1 MITAPG
7 AAVESSV
14 AERVSELRKAAGWS
28 QRQLARKM
36 SDLGWPW
43 YQQTV
48 ASAESGARQM
58 RIGELADL
66 SGLFGITPAALLGE
80 DAMPAADQL
89 RAMRQAVRDEII
101 AELSGTPEH
110 AA

>member
-1 MITAPG
+1 MTAARG
-7 AAVESSV
+7 TAVESSV
-14 AERVSELRKAAGWS
+14 AERVSGMRKAAGWS

-36 SDLGWPW
+36 SALGWSW

-48 ASAESGARQM
+48 ASAESGSRQV

-66 SGLFGITPAALLGE
+66 AALFGITPAALLG
-80 DAMPAADQL
+80 DDTTPAADQV
-89 RAMRQAVRDEII
+89 RAIRQAVREEII

>member
-1 MITAPG
+1 MTSAPG
-7 AAVESSV
+7 MAVESSA

-28 QRQLARKM
+28 QSKLARKM
-36 SDLGWPW
+36 NALGWSW

-48 ASAESGARQM
+48 ASVESGARQV
-58 RIGELADL
+58 RIGEAADL
-66 SGLFGITPAALLGE
+66 AGLFGITLAALLGA
-80 DAMPAADQL
+80 DTIPAADQM
-89 RAMRQAVRDEII
+89 RAIRHAVREEII